1 MVERREE
8 DGGEAAV
15 ILGGPK
21 LQGVRINK
29 WWAGGGGHSSV
40 LLLYVHDLTSITGS
54 QVPDLCALQL
64 KETSR
69 KQQIVL
75 AR

>member
-29 WWAGGGGHSSV
+29 WWAGGEGGGG
-40 LLLYVHDLTSITGS
+40 TF
-54 QVPDLCALQL
+54 LCSPPIC
-64 KETSR
+64 T
-69 KQQIVL
+69 
-75 AR
+75 

>member
-29 WWAGGGGHSSV
+29 WWAGGGEGGHSSV
-40 LLLYVHDLTSITGS
+40 LLLYVHDLTSSTGS
-54 QVPDLCALQL
+54 QVPVVCFTAEGDF
-64 KETSR
+64 
-69 KQQIVL
+69 
-75 AR
+75 